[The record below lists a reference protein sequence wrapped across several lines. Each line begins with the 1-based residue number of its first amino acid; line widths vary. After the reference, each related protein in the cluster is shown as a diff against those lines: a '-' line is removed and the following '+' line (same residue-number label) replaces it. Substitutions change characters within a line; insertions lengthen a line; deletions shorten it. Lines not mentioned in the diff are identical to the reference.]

1 MSTKAKVNERGD
13 IEIIPMNIYEKLAM
27 IQHELVAPKGQRND
41 FGKYNYRSCEDIEVA
56 LKPLL
61 AKYRA
66 TVLMDGGKM
75 ERIGDRYYM
84 TVKVRFIDLDNINTS
99 IETSSVVREEEN
111 KKGMDATQV
120 SGSAMSY
127 ARKYCLA
134 GLFLIDNEKD
144 ADTNEYTQKRNQ
156 TEPKPEPKP
165 KKEEPSQEEAENMK
179 ITDMMVEAL
188 SKRIV
193 DDNINREKLLKLYK
207 VNSISEL
214 TMKKFRNINENWEKV
229 KASCV
234 LVNTAEKELFG

>member
-1 MSTKAKVNERGD
+1 MSV
-13 IEIIPMNIYEKLAM
+13 YEKLAS
-27 IQHELVAPKGQRND
+27 IQQELVAPKGQRND

-61 AKYRA
+61 AKYKA
-66 TVLMDGGKM
+66 TVLMDGGTM
-75 ERIGDRYYM
+75 ECIGERYYM
-84 TVKVRFIDLDNINTS
+84 TVKVRFVDLEAPNGQ
-99 IETSSVVREEEN
+99 IETSAVVREEEN

-144 ADTNEYTQKRNQ
+144 ADTNEYTQKAKA
-156 TEPKPEPKP
+156 EPKPEPKA
-165 KKEEPSQEEAENMK
+165 EPSQEAAENMK
-179 ITDMMVEAL
+179 ITDLMIEAL
-188 SKRIV
+188 TKRIV
-193 DDNINREKLLKLYK
+193 DDSIDREKLLRLYHVK
-207 VNSISEL
+207 NVADL

>member
-1 MSTKAKVNERGD
+1 MSTRAKVNEQGD
-13 IEIIPMNIYEKLAM
+13 IEAIPMNIYEKLAM

-75 ERIGDRYYM
+75 ELIGDRYYM

-144 ADTNEYTQKRNQ
+144 ADTNEYTKQRNQ
-156 TEPKPEPKP
+156 AEPKPEPKA

-188 SKRIV
+188 TRRIV

-207 VNSISEL
+207 VNAVADL
-214 TMKKFRNINENWEKV
+214 TMKKFRNINENLDKIKE
-229 KASCV
+229 SCPQ
-234 LVNTAEKELFG
+234 VNTAEKELFG

>member
-1 MSTKAKVNERGD
+1 MSTKARVNEQGN
-13 IEIIPMNIYEKLAM
+13 IEEIPMTIYEKLAM

-75 ERIGDRYYM
+75 ECIGDRYYM
-84 TVKVRFIDLDNINTS
+84 TVRVRFIDLDNINTS

-111 KKGMDATQV
+111 KKGMDATQA

-127 ARKYCLA
+127 ARKYALA

-144 ADTNEYTQKRNQ
+144 ADTNKYTQKRSEAKKVEE
-156 TEPKPEPKP
+156 T
-165 KKEEPSQEEAENMK
+165 KKEIAQENVENMK
-179 ITDMMVEAL
+179 ITDLMVEAL
-188 SKRIV
+188 AKRIV
-193 DDNINREKLLKLYK
+193 DDNIDRDRLLAMYK
-207 VNSISEL
+207 VKSIADL
-214 TMKKFRNINENWEKV
+214 NMKYFRNINEHWDKV
-229 KASCV
+229 KTSCTKV
-234 LVNTAEKELFG
+234 ANAAEEELFK

>member
-1 MSTKAKVNERGD
+1 MSTKARVNEQGN
-13 IEIIPMNIYEKLAM
+13 IEEIPMTIYEKLAM

-75 ERIGDRYYM
+75 ECIGDRYYM
-84 TVKVRFIDLDNINTS
+84 TVRVRFIDLDNINTS

-127 ARKYCLA
+127 ARKYALA

-144 ADTNEYTQKRNQ
+144 ADTNEYTQKRNDAKKVEE
-156 TEPKPEPKP
+156 T
-165 KKEEPSQEEAENMK
+165 KKEIAQENVENMK
-179 ITDMMVEAL
+179 ITDLMVEAL
-188 SKRIV
+188 AKRIV
-193 DDNINREKLLKLYK
+193 DDNIDRTKLLKLYK
-207 VNSISEL
+207 VNAVSDL
-214 TMKKFRNINENWEKV
+214 TMKKYRNINENWDKI
-229 KASCV
+229 KAACV
-234 LVNTAEKELFG
+234 VVNAAEEELFK